1 MIAYHDVRLTGS
13 KPQIRRVMN
22 KIGETNMRRLL
33 KVQYA
38 DLMAQSMY
46 KRDEKLEKFNLACKS
61 FDEIVKEKDCFTLK
75 QLDING
81 HDLIKMGITDGK
93 QIGETLNKL
102 LGMVMDETLENK
114 NSILIQK
121 AKEINS
127 L

>member
-1 MIAYHDVRLTGS
+1 
-13 KPQIRRVMN
+13 MN